1 MESFTPEQRQA
12 LQNAHQQVVQAAAQ
26 QVQQAQQELTERV
39 AFLQSE
45 LDRARGARRTEAG
58 MTGNPIPL
66 NRTGSNWEE
75 FNLKL
80 KAFVGL
86 GSEPLVREMERMEEP
101 NTAELNIEPASV
113 DISTENR
120 NLYYDLT
127 MLTTGTSL
135 KLVKGVSGNN
145 GLEAYRQLCRRWHA
159 GTRGRNLARLQ
170 AILQWNFGV
179 TATETLDSLASW
191 ESEIEEWEQ
200 LTGER
205 MADSIKLCVL
215 DAQAPKELS
224 TYLRLHTK
232 AEETFATVKRK
243 IQDYLQAMDQSGPA
257 PMEVGF
263 VGKKGKKGK
272 KGKQAN
278 SNSRRVAASRTT
290 AKTSNCRTRTKPR
303 LMKGRAMENQSKVR
317 TPRASFRD
325 IAGTAASGVTRS
337 VSAGESRSTIWQTAP
352 RPAAAR
358 GWTRTTAPTNTEQAQ
373 VKVVLLAICGS
384 RRRST
389 TISGSSQWAWLDGLR
404 DSRDVQASGAR
415 FLSIVAARRQ
425 CAARSIFRTT
435 R

>member
-1 MESFTPEQRQA
+1 
-12 LQNAHQQVVQAAAQ
+12 
-26 QVQQAQQELTERV
+26 
-39 AFLQSE
+39 
-45 LDRARGARRTEAG
+45 
-58 MTGNPIPL
+58 
-66 NRTGSNWEE
+66 
-75 FNLKL
+75 
-80 KAFVGL
+80 
-86 GSEPLVREMERMEEP
+86 MERMEEP
-101 NTAELNIEPASV
+101 NTADLNIETASV
-113 DISTENR
+113 DISTENM
-120 NLYYDLT
+120 NLYCDLT

-170 AILQWNFGV
+170 AILQWNFGA
-179 TATETLDSLASW
+179 TATEMLDSLASW

-257 PMEVGF
+257 PMEVGI

-272 KGKQAN
+272 GKQQQSKGGGKQNKGKDKQLQDKNQPKAHGG
-278 SNSRRVAASRTT
+278 
-290 AKTSNCRTRTKPR
+290 KGHGKP
-303 LMKGRAMENQSKVR
+303 EQSKH
-317 TPRASFRD
+317 S
-325 IAGTAASGVTRS
+325 SGKFQGYCGNCGKWGHPQRECW
-337 VSAGESRSTIWQTAP
+337 GSRSTIWQIVP

-358 GWTRTTAPTNTEQAQ
+358 GWTLTTAPANTEQAQ

-384 RRRST
+384 RMRST
-389 TISGSSQWAWLDGLR
+389 TISGFSQWAWQDGLR
-404 DSRDVQASGAR
+404 DSRVVQASGAR
-415 FLSIVAARRQ
+415 FSSIVAAWRQ
-425 CAARSIFRTT
+425 CAAHSTFRTT